1 MFKFKSYNVSKK
13 TAKNENEK
21 EGANTSFKP
30 SSSSSSLSLSSSS
43 SSSAG
48 TLRKN
53 PKVKEKPSA
62 EQIRQ
67 VNNKS
72 SPEYVKK
79 SSSTKTTTEWH
90 KNKTYSAKTEDKKV
104 VIPKPHKKLERK

>member
-1 MFKFKSYNVSKK
+1 MFKFKSYNVKK
-13 TAKNENEK
+13 ETAKNEK
-21 EGANTSFKP
+21 EGTKASFKP

-43 SSSAG
+43 TG

-53 PKVKEKPSA
+53 PKIKEKPSA

-67 VNNKS
+67 VNNKN
-72 SPEYVKK
+72 SPEYLKK
-79 SSSTKTTTEWH
+79 SSSTKSTTEWH